1 MDASRRLLTECQ
13 LAGREGFRKGLPR
26 LVELDMLPEKRDIT
40 VSFAEMRE
48 AWIRGWD
55 EAKSAPDSASRVAE
69 SPR

>member
-13 LAGREGFRKGLPR
+13 LAGRESFRKGLPR

-55 EAKSAPDSASRVAE
+55 EAKSAFNLQ
-69 SPR
+69 

>member
-1 MDASRRLLTECQ
+1 
-13 LAGREGFRKGLPR
+13 

-55 EAKSAPDSASRVAE
+55 EAKSAFNSASRVAD

>member
-13 LAGREGFRKGLPR
+13 LAGRESFRKGLPR
-26 LVELDMLPEKRDIT
+26 LVELDLLPEKRDIT

-55 EAKSAPDSASRVAE
+55 EAMYASGPASSDTDS
-69 SPR
+69 PQ